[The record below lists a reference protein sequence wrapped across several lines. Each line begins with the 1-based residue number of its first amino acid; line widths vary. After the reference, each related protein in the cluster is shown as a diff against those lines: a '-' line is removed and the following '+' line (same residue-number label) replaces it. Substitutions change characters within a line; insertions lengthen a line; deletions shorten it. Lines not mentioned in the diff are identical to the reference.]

1 MQEEASAYRR
11 HPLDVI
17 FSPRNVAVIGASETE
32 GSFGR
37 ALLWNLISHPFG
49 GTIYPVNPRR
59 DNVLGILAY
68 DSIADIPAQVDLAV
82 IATPAQTVPGIIEAC
97 IAAGV
102 KGAIIHSAGFREI
115 GDEGRLLEEKIVA
128 QARKAQ
134 MRIIGPGSLGVMS
147 PLTGINATFAQGM
160 ARPGSIG
167 FISESAAFCNAV
179 LDWSFQENVGFSA
192 FVSTGGM
199 IDVDWG
205 DLIYYLGEDHHTNA
219 VVVYMETIHNARA
232 FLSAAREISLHKP
245 IVIMK
250 AGRTEA
256 LPSMITT
263 HTSAL
268 VRPDDVL
275 DAAFRRC
282 GALRVER
289 IGEMF
294 AMAEVLAKQPRPTGP
309 NLTIVT
315 NAGGPGLMAVDALLR
330 SGGKL
335 TPLAEE
341 TLAALDQELP
351 PAWQEEN
358 PIDILGDAGPERY
371 ANVVEIARKDRNS
384 NGLLVI
390 LTPQDATRPTQTAE
404 EIVQICK
411 ERQRKPILTS
421 WMGGPRVAAGMNVL
435 NRANVPTFP
444 YPDMAARVFNYMWQ
458 HARNVRSIYETPSLP
473 VSSEGEQEDQ
483 QRVAR
488 MIDEIRAGGRTLLT
502 EHEEKQLFQAYGLP
516 VLETRLAETLDQAVL
531 AANGI
536 GYPVAVKLHSTSL
549 THKSDVGGVCL
560 NLRTGNEV
568 RTAFETIQGNVR
580 AKLGDDAFQ
589 GVMVQPMMT
598 LDGYELIVGSTPDA
612 EFGPVMLFGTGGVL
626 VEIYR
631 DLALA
636 LPPLN
641 TTLAR
646 RTMER
651 TKIFDA
657 LQGVRGRKPVN
668 LEALEGFLVHFSHL
682 IVEQKWIKEIDINP
696 LLAAGNELIILD
708 ARVVL
713 YGPEVTAD
721 QLTPPAIRPYP
732 EQYVETFT
740 LRTGPDVL
748 IRPIRPEDEP
758 MMGAFNRTLSP
769 HSIYLRYFHPVSP
782 QQLTSHEEL
791 ASMCFIDYD
800 QEMTLVAEYSDPR
813 GFTEIVGM
821 GQLTKL
827 IGSDDAE
834 FAILINDSYQRTGL
848 GTELLARLLDIGLI
862 EGVDKVMAEILPEN
876 EGMRRVCEKLGF
888 DIKRVPKTRIFYAE
902 IPMERWA
909 KIRSGEIV
917 VES

>member
-17 FSPRNVAVIGASETE
+17 FSPRNVAVIGASEAE
-32 GSFGR
+32 GSVGR

-102 KGAIIHSAGFREI
+102 KGAIIHAAGFREI
-115 GDEGRLLEEKIVA
+115 GDEGRQLEAEIVT
-128 QARKAQ
+128 QARQAQ

-147 PLTGINATFAQGM
+147 PMTGINATFAQGM

-232 FLSAAREISLHKP
+232 FLSAAREVSLHKP
-245 IVIMK
+245 IVIVK

-256 LPSMITT
+256 LPSTVTT

-341 TLAALDQELP
+341 TLAALDEELP
-351 PAWQEEN
+351 PAWQDEN

-473 VSSEGEQEDQ
+473 ISSEGEQEGQ
-483 QRVAR
+483 QRAAR
-488 MIDEIRAGGRTLLT
+488 MIDEIRADGRTLLT

-516 VLETRLAETLDQAVL
+516 VLETRLAESLDQAVL

-549 THKSDVGGVCL
+549 IHKSDVGGVCL
-560 NLRTGNEV
+560 NLRTDNEV

-580 AKLGDDAFQ
+580 AKLGNDAFQ
-589 GVMVQPMMT
+589 GVMVQPMIT

-657 LQGVRGRKPVN
+657 LQGARGRKPVN
-668 LEALEGFLVHFSHL
+668 LEALESFLVHFSHL

-800 QEMTLVAEYSDPR
+800 QEMTLVAEYTDPR
-813 GFTEIVGM
+813 GIPEIVGM

-834 FAILINDSYQRTGL
+834 FAILINDDYQRTGL
-848 GTELLARLLDIGLI
+848 GTELLTRLLDIGLI

-888 DIKRVPKTRIFYAE
+888 DIKRVPKTRIYYAE
-902 IPMERWA
+902 IPMARWA